1 MAAYNKSMKLENSIT
16 EAYRRIL
23 ERRVLAELLYYV
35 ILLHMKLKWL
45 CEDSKFIRIKSCHSF
60 LWKIDVDQGLGKLI
74 EQLEQDD
81 EALMKTSVL

>member
-35 ILLHMKLKWL
+35 ILLHMKLRSG
-45 CEDSKFIRIKSCHSF
+45 C
-60 LWKIDVDQGLGKLI
+60 V
-74 EQLEQDD
+74 
-81 EALMKTSVL
+81 KTQSL